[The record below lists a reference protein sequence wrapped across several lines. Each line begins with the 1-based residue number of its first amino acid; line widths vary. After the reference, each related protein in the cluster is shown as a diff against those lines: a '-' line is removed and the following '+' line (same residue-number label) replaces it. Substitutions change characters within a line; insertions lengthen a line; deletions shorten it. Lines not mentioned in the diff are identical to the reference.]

1 MPSMIN
7 CGSVMGLSHASHT
20 SPSAGPPQNL
30 GMLVERQATVLKF
43 LADEDTNLISVH

>member
-30 GMLVERQATVLKF
+30 GMLERQATVLKF
-43 LADEDTNLISVH
+43 LEDEDTNLISVH